1 MKKLFWIV
9 NLPRTLLIYLLT
21 KNSRQRALIFK
32 DLERFAYGERKN
44 KGPYRTFSEVIL
56 FDKCFRNVLEFRMK
70 KESKIK
76 AMMLRVFFP
85 IKKDMEIG
93 RCDIGGGL
101 VCYHGHGT
109 VIAAHKIGENF
120 SVWQGVTIGKNVNSE
135 MAPTIGNN
143 VSIYTNAVVAGNITI
158 AVMFSDIRC
167 CFLSWDRTVY
177 ANDDRN
183 IYVLR
188 QLFFD
193 CFVGSYTSAVLFCQW
208 FPLIW
213 KDI

>member
-101 VCYHGHGT
+101 V
-109 VIAAHKIGENF
+109 
-120 SVWQGVTIGKNVNSE
+120 
-135 MAPTIGNN
+135 
-143 VSIYTNAVVAGNITI
+143 
-158 AVMFSDIRC
+158 
-167 CFLSWDRTVY
+167 
-177 ANDDRN
+177 
-183 IYVLR
+183 
-188 QLFFD
+188 
-193 CFVGSYTSAVLFCQW
+193 
-208 FPLIW
+208 
-213 KDI
+213 

>member
-158 AVMFSDIRC
+158 GDDVKIGAGAVVMQDVPDHSLVFG
-167 CFLSWDRTVY
+167 
-177 ANDDRN
+177 NP
-183 IYVLR
+183 
-188 QLFFD
+188 
-193 CFVGSYTSAVLFCQW
+193 CQ
-208 FPLIW
+208 I
-213 KDI
+213 KKNNNGRKS

>member
-93 RCDIGGGL
+93 RCDIGGCL

-158 AVMFSDIRC
+158 GDDVKIGAGAVVMQDVPDHSLVFG
-167 CFLSWDRTVY
+167 
-177 ANDDRN
+177 NP
-183 IYVLR
+183 
-188 QLFFD
+188 
-193 CFVGSYTSAVLFCQW
+193 CQ
-208 FPLIW
+208 II
-213 KDI
+213 KNNNGRKS